1 MKRTIICLLLC
12 QAIFNAGAQVAT
24 LTGGMSMPTNGFFG
38 GYATMRHI
46 VLPPFQYQL
55 PTATMGQLHDGLYK
69 FAEPV
74 AVNINLLAG
83 TPRRIRN
90 KWVYTV
96 KLRVPNALSLS
107 VQFNRF
113 YLPPGAEMY
122 LYNTNGTEVTGP
134 VTSSENNANLI
145 WGSDVYEGDGMII
158 EVAVPVATTRVP
170 LLNINS
176 VSCGFRSLASL
187 NAAARFGASGSC
199 NINVSC
205 PEGARWEEQKK
216 SVALILDPN
225 GGSWTG
231 VLVNNTCNNR
241 IPYIL
246 TAAHAALNNEAQP
259 ISKWRFVFHY
269 WSNSCNPNQDGSQR
283 LLFNGATLKAY
294 SSWTDFALLQMNQV
308 PDQFSGIVYA
318 GWDRNSNPSP
328 NAAGLHHPVGDVMK
342 LAYDAE
348 PLVRTNYPNLVGNVY
363 WQADWNM
370 GVTEVGSSGS
380 PLFNSV
386 GKVIGQLK
394 GGYSF
399 CGSGQK
405 KDYYGCFDASW
416 PGSGSPASRLRDWLD
431 PLQTDSQSIGSIRA
445 DHYIVTGPVQIC
457 STAVYN
463 ISNLPSGATV
473 NWLQPSPANIAS
485 LSVSG
490 NTATLTRLAD
500 GVVTLSA
507 QVKLCGNT
515 ILVASYNIQ
524 VGAYPME
531 ITAAQSSCSDVFF
544 TASGNAPVASYT
556 WTVGSGDLILEGGG
570 TTATTSVPSV
580 GASGTY
586 GTVALSTANFCSA
599 STNVYA
605 DYLPYR
611 REFKYGMYQ
620 PILNGE
626 SLVASIDAANYVNEY
641 RWYLNGQ
648 LVQSGSSTTYITN
661 DFNLIQC
668 GSNQL
673 RVEGVTD
680 CGTTEIA
687 FDPDVQRAC
696 GNTFR
701 SGLSANL
708 SPNPASGQ
716 VRVDLKV
723 IGTKAQDIHPIERV
737 NVYDKLGLLKKQ
749 LTVKGMQQSVLLSV
763 HDLPDGVYFVELISG
778 GQAIKQTLVIKR

>member
-1 MKRTIICLLLC
+1 MKKTIICLLLC
-12 QAIFNAGAQVAT
+12 QAMFNAGAQVAT
-24 LTGGMSMPTNGFFG
+24 MVGGMSMPANGFLG
-38 GYATMRHI
+38 GYMAMRHI
-46 VLPPFQYQL
+46 VLPPFYYQA
-55 PTATMGQLHDGLYK
+55 PTPTTGQLHDGLYK

-83 TPRRIRN
+83 APKRVRN
-90 KWVYTV
+90 KWVYAIQ
-96 KLRVPNALSLS
+96 LRVPNALSLS

-122 LYNTNGTEVTGP
+122 LYNTIGSEVTGP
-134 VTSSENNANLI
+134 VTSKENNANNI
-145 WGSDVYEGDGMII
+145 WGSDVYEGDALII
-158 EVAVPVATTRVP
+158 EVAIPINAARTP

-176 VSCGFRSLASL
+176 VSCGFRSLAPTT
-187 NAAARFGASGSC
+187 AARFGASGGC
-199 NINVSC
+199 NVNVSC
-205 PEGARWEEQKK
+205 PEAARWEEQKK

-269 WSNSCNPNQDGSQR
+269 WSNNCSPSQDGSQR

-318 GWDRNSNPSP
+318 GWDRNPNPSP

-342 LAYDAE
+342 VAYDAE
-348 PLVRTNYPNLVGNVY
+348 PLVRTNYPSLVGNVY
-363 WQADWNM
+363 WQADWNW

-380 PLFNSV
+380 PLFNSN

-405 KDYYGCFDASW
+405 KDYYGSFDASW
-416 PGSGSPASRLRDWLD
+416 TGSGSPASRLRDWLD
-431 PLQTDSQSIGSIRA
+431 PLQTDSQTIGSIRA
-445 DHYIVTGPVQIC
+445 DYYTVTGPAQIC
-457 STAVYN
+457 TTAAYS
-463 ISNLPSGATV
+463 ISNLPPGAVVT
-473 NWLQPSPANIAS
+473 WQQPSPANIAS
-485 LSVSG
+485 LTVSG

-507 QVKLCGNT
+507 QVRLCGNA
-515 ILVASYNIQ
+515 LSVASYNIQ

-531 ITAAQSSCSDVFF
+531 IVASQSSCNSVVFSA
-544 TASGNAPVASYT
+544 TGNAPVASYT
-556 WTVGSGDLILEGGG
+556 WTVGSGDLLLDGGG
-570 TTATTSVPSV
+570 TTAITSEPYV
-580 GASGTY
+580 GATGTF

-599 STNVYA
+599 SANIAA
-605 DYLPYR
+605 DYFPYR
-611 REFKYGMYQ
+611 REFTYGMYQ

-626 SLVASIDAANYVNEY
+626 SLVASIAPANYVNEY

-648 LVQSGSSTTYITN
+648 LVQAGSSTFYTTN

-673 RVEGVTD
+673 KVEGLTN

-701 SGLSANL
+701 QGLLADIY
-708 SPNPASGQ
+708 PNPASNQ
-716 VRVDLKV
+716 VRVDLKTA
-723 IGTKAQDIHPIERV
+723 GTKAQGQQYIERIQ
-737 NVYDKLGLLKKQ
+737 VYDKLGLLKKQ
-749 LTVKGMQQSVLLSV
+749 LVLKGMQQSVLIPV
-763 HDLPDGVYFVELISG
+763 NDLPDGIYFVELTSG
-778 GQAIKQTLVIKR
+778 GQTVKQTLVIKR